1 MNITSYK
8 VYDLPEA
15 IVASGFPKLDAYDE
29 NKFMEEVLA
38 TQTDINAGG
47 SNKHIERAK
56 RLAKAPDGS
65 GHLTFMSGI
74 LVAMNI
80 TATMKWWVQFGRY
93 HFQQIDS
100 SMSTMHKIKDMA
112 LKGTLRFH
120 PSTDPEIVDK
130 FIELCYTSDDIEE
143 LAYTVPAG
151 LELTARVNTN
161 YLQLRTMFTQRFRHR
176 LGEWNEFCE
185 FICSLPL
192 SEYLILGG
200 LKNGGTAS

>member
-1 MNITSYK
+1 MKEITIEKGLRIMNITSYK

-15 IVASGFPKLDAYDE
+15 IVASGFPKLDEYDE
-29 NKFMEEVLA
+29 NKFMEEVFA

-100 SMSTMHKIKDMA
+100 SMSTMHKI
-112 LKGTLRFH
+112 
-120 PSTDPEIVDK
+120 
-130 FIELCYTSDDIEE
+130 
-143 LAYTVPAG
+143 
-151 LELTARVNTN
+151 
-161 YLQLRTMFTQRFRHR
+161 
-176 LGEWNEFCE
+176 
-185 FICSLPL
+185 
-192 SEYLILGG
+192 
-200 LKNGGTAS
+200 